1 MRVSFDQGDMDR
13 IAEAIRRTETATS
26 GEIFCVLARS
36 SGSYRAYPLVFAF
49 LLALLVP
56 LPLIYLTFTSAVTIY
71 SAQLATA
78 VVLAMLFNH
87 RSVRFGVVPKRVKHD
102 RAHFEAQRQF
112 AAHGLHQTQA
122 RTGVL
127 IFVSIAERYVEVVAD
142 AGISEKV
149 SDKIWDEAVGTLVA
163 AIKRDELGNGFIEA
177 IGICGKVL
185 SEHFPPG
192 AVNKDELPNKLVLL

>member
-1 MRVSFDQGDMDR
+1 MRLSFDDNDLER
-13 IAEAIRRTETATS
+13 IAEAIRRTETATA

-71 SAQLATA
+71 SAQLGAA
-78 VVLAMLFNH
+78 VLLALIFNH

-102 RAHFEAQRQF
+102 RAHAEAQRMF
-112 AAHGLHQTQA
+112 AAHGMHQTVG

-127 IFVSIAERYVEVVAD
+127 IFVSLAERYAEIVAD
-142 AGISEKV
+142 AGIDEKV
-149 SDKIWDEAVGTLVA
+149 EQKVWEDAIA
-163 AIKRDELGNGFIEA
+163 ALLAGIKRDELGNGFIEA

-185 SEHFPPG
+185 AEHFPPG

>member
-1 MRVSFDQGDMDR
+1 MRIHFGEDDMTR

-36 SGSYRAYPLVFAF
+36 SGSYRAYPLVIAL

-56 LPLIYLTFTSAVTIY
+56 LPLIYLTFTSAVAIY
-71 SAQLATA
+71 SAQLAVA
-78 VVLAMLFNH
+78 VFFILLFMN
-87 RSVRFGVVPKRVKHD
+87 RRFRFGVVPRSVKHD
-102 RAHFEAQRQF
+102 RAHAEAQRMF
-112 AAHGLHQTQA
+112 AAHGLHQTQE

-127 IFVSIAERYVEVVAD
+127 IFVSLAERYVEIVAD

-149 SDKIWDEAVGTLVA
+149 SDKTWDEAVAALLT
-163 AIKRDELGNGFIEA
+163 AIKRNELGNGFIEA

-185 SEHFPPG
+185 AEHFPPG